1 MLMHET
7 AHDRVREEQERG
19 LGQLGALDRIGAERG
34 SRVLADLKIVDGD
47 DGNLIGYTEPTGSE
61 HLNDANRQRISRD
74 KDSVGQII
82 RARIK

>member
-7 AHDRVREEQERG
+7 AHDRVREEYERG

-34 SRVLADLKIVDGD
+34 SRVLADLKIVDGY
-47 DGNLIGYTEPTGSE
+47 DGNLIGYTEPMGNK

-82 RARIK
+82 HARIK